1 VEPKSWKRRPHYV
14 IDVGTSSTYCYYMKA
29 VQVTLDESLL
39 AALDQ
44 TEDVAR
50 HGRSA
55 VIRRAIAE
63 YLSRHRSRVIRER
76 YEAAYG
82 SGEGVGSE
90 FAGWAEQGEWPI
102 E

>member
-1 VEPKSWKRRPHYV
+1 
-14 IDVGTSSTYCYYMKA
+14 MKA

-39 AALDQ
+39 AALDR
-44 TEDVAR
+44 TEAVAR
-50 HGRSA
+50 QGRSA

-63 YLSRHRSRVIRER
+63 YLARHRDQEIRER

-90 FAGWAEQGEWPI
+90 FAGWEEQSEWPV

>member
-1 VEPKSWKRRPHYV
+1 
-14 IDVGTSSTYCYYMKA
+14 MKA

-39 AALDQ
+39 AELDE
-44 TEDVAR
+44 TADVAR

-63 YLSRHRSRVIRER
+63 YLSRRRNMEIRER

-82 SGEGVGSE
+82 EGGDLGPD
-90 FAGWAEQGEWPI
+90 FAGWEEQGAWPD

>member
-1 VEPKSWKRRPHYV
+1 
-14 IDVGTSSTYCYYMKA
+14 MKA

-39 AALDQ
+39 AALDE
-44 TEDVAR
+44 TEEVAR
-50 HGRSA
+50 QGRSA

-63 YLSRHRSRVIRER
+63 YLSRRRKIEIRER

-82 SGEGVGSE
+82 SGEGLEPE
-90 FAGWAEQGEWPI
+90 FGGWEDQGAWPD

>member
-1 VEPKSWKRRPHYV
+1 
-14 IDVGTSSTYCYYMKA
+14 MKA

-39 AALDQ
+39 AALDE
-44 TEDVAR
+44 TEEVAR

-63 YLSRHRSRVIRER
+63 YLSRRRTREIRER

-82 SGEGVGSE
+82 SGEGLGPEWSAWE
-90 FAGWAEQGEWPI
+90 AQGVWPP

>member
-1 VEPKSWKRRPHYV
+1 
-14 IDVGTSSTYCYYMKA
+14 MKTI
-29 VQVTLDESLL
+29 QVTLDESLL
-39 AALDQ
+39 AELYGNA
-44 TEDVAR
+44 DVAR

-63 YLSRHRSRVIRER
+63 YLSRRRTMEIRGR

-82 SGEGVGSE
+82 GGGDLGPE
-90 FAGWAEQGEWPI
+90 FAGWEEQGAWPD